1 MNRSKKTFVQFL
13 DDYPV
18 EYCLRP
24 ADFFN
29 IIHFANIDYSK
40 NQYSEAYCDTST
52 DKTIIWTATPIHR
65 KHRPSPINTEGFGK
79 YSGDGETR
87 VPLGVE
93 GIRGNSRERS
103 SEFGSFTPRSFHS
116 PPLSVIPPNFTLPE
130 KFTFSDTHTLGKD
143 LRTDKKDSRADTN
156 NPNKDTITACK
167 LSIPDNPITSTSTTI
182 HEINDPI
189 NTIADM
195 IAIIDKYDVLLRYNI
210 DVKLLSNIR
219 KELVDL
225 NGMIGM
231 ETLKQS
237 VFNQLVY
244 FIQGFHLGEEAGDQ
258 MRGDFKHTVIYGPPG
273 TGKTEVA
280 KIIGRM
286 YANLGVLKKGVFK
299 KVTRNDLVA
308 GYLGQTAIKTKNAI
322 TDCLGGV
329 LFIDEAYSLSNSNDL
344 DSFSKECLDTLCE
357 SLSDHKA
364 DLMVIIA
371 GYEEDLEQHFFTANR
386 GLDSR
391 FVWRFKIDS
400 YTSVELAGIFQKKIR
415 ESGWKTE
422 SDTVIEPKW
431 FEQHKETFRHF
442 GRDMEMLFLYTK
454 ISHSR
459 RVFGKPTE
467 IHRTLTKPDIE
478 KGYELFLKNAKPIKE
493 NMTRKIFESMYV

>member
-1 MNRSKKTFVQFL
+1 MNRSKKTFIQFL

-40 NQYSEAYCDTST
+40 NQYSDAYCDTSS

-65 KHRPSPINTEGFGK
+65 KHRPSPINT
-79 YSGDGETR
+79 DG
-87 VPLGVE
+87 L
-93 GIRGNSRERS
+93 
-103 SEFGSFTPRSFHS
+103 GSFTPRTFHS
-116 PPLSVIPPNFTLPE
+116 PPLSVIPPDFTLPE
-130 KFTFSDTHTLGKD
+130 KFTFSDTRTLGKD
-143 LRTDKKDSRADTN
+143 LRSDKKDSRTGGKNTDTN
-156 NPNKDTITACK
+156 NPNKDTITTGK
-167 LSIPDNPITSTSTTI
+167 LSIPDNPITSTSTVI
-182 HEINDPI
+182 HEIRDPI

-195 IAIIDKYDVLLRYNI
+195 IAIIDKYDVSLTYNI
-210 DVKLLSNIR
+210 DLKLLSNIR

-225 NGMIGM
+225 DGMIGM

-244 FIQGFHLGEEAGDQ
+244 FIQGFHLGEDTSDQ
-258 MRGDFKHTVIYGPPG
+258 IRGDFKHTVIYGPPG

-329 LFIDEAYSLSNSNDL
+329 MFIDEAYSLSNSNDL

-400 YTSVELAGIFQKKIR
+400 YTSSELAGIFQKKIR

-467 IHRTLTKPDIE
+467 IHRTLSKPDIE

>member
-1 MNRSKKTFVQFL
+1 
-13 DDYPV
+13 
-18 EYCLRP
+18 
-24 ADFFN
+24 
-29 IIHFANIDYSK
+29 
-40 NQYSEAYCDTST
+40 
-52 DKTIIWTATPIHR
+52 
-65 KHRPSPINTEGFGK
+65 
-79 YSGDGETR
+79 
-87 VPLGVE
+87 
-93 GIRGNSRERS
+93 
-103 SEFGSFTPRSFHS
+103 
-116 PPLSVIPPNFTLPE
+116 
-130 KFTFSDTHTLGKD
+130 
-143 LRTDKKDSRADTN
+143 
-156 NPNKDTITACK
+156 
-167 LSIPDNPITSTSTTI
+167 
-182 HEINDPI
+182 
-189 NTIADM
+189 
-195 IAIIDKYDVLLRYNI
+195 
-210 DVKLLSNIR
+210 
-219 KELVDL
+219 
-225 NGMIGM
+225 MIGM

-237 VFNQLVY
+237 VFNQLIY
-244 FIQGFHLGEEAGDQ
+244 FIQGFHLGETTEISPSKT
-258 MRGDFKHTVIYGPPG
+258 RGDFKHTVIYGPPG

-286 YANLGVLKKGVFK
+286 YANLGILKKGVFK

-371 GYEEDLEQHFFTANR
+371 GYEEDLEHHFFTANR

-391 FVWRFKIDS
+391 FVWRFMIDS
-400 YTSVELAGIFQKKIR
+400 YTPEELAHIFQKKIR

-422 SDTVIEPKW
+422 SDKVVDEKW
-431 FEQHKETFRHF
+431 FERYKDTFRHF

-459 RVFGKPTE
+459 RVFGKPS
-467 IHRTLTKPDIE
+467 IRHRTLTKTDIE

-493 NMTRKIFESMYV
+493 NTTRKLLESMYI